1 MQRFFITI
9 GRDREAP
16 RIAQEVMAP
25 DARTAH
31 NQAFDLRESVEERVE
46 VVAVPSEE
54 EFAAA
59 DVARSLGKAQRLH
72 QCADHRALEDQVQWM
87 RCVGAI

>member
-1 MQRFFITI
+1 MPLFTITI
-9 GRDREAP
+9 GPRGAPRETLEAEAP
-16 RIAQEVMAP
+16 DSLTAMSEHLHLAQP
-25 DARTAH
+25 G
-31 NQAFDLRESVEERVE
+31 ERVD
-46 VVAVPSEE
+46 VAPVPTEE

-59 DVARSLGKAQRLH
+59 DVARSVGKAQRLH